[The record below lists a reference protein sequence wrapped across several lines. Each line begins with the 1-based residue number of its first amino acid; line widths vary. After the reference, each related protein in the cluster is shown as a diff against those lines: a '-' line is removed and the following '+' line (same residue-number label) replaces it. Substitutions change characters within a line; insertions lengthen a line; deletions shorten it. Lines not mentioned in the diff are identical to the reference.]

1 MTTTAEDAVL
11 HAMINKNTSSLDAAL
26 ACLSDIPDRV
36 VQMSQNTHI
45 LGDFA
50 AIATAAV
57 QLRRDALMKIATA
70 NAMSP
75 NFLMERAIY
84 AGSGANDV
92 IKHLID
98 MKADVALA
106 VTQAI
111 DYGNADALRTLA
123 PAPTEAMFD
132 AAAENKEV
140 TSVLVSLALQ
150 PVVKPAVKPDAVPA
164 EFVRKRPADVQVG
177 DYLDAMIETGHWVSA
192 KVVAAVEKTVIVR
205 YMGRPQSLNE
215 IFSRESTR
223 LAVAGTKCITALQSV
238 EVGQIVSI
246 IGRDVW
252 CPAVVSAIS
261 GKQVLL
267 GDGRGC
273 VTISNLREYGYRG

>member
-57 QLRRDALMKIATA
+57 QLRGEALTKVATA

-75 NFLMERAIY
+75 NFLMDRAIY
-84 AGSGANDV
+84 AGSNDV
-92 IKHLID
+92 IKRLVE

-106 VTQAI
+106 VKQAI
-111 DYGNADALRTLA
+111 AYGNADALRTLA

-140 TSVLVSLALQ
+140 ASVLLSLALQ
-150 PVVKPAVKPDAVPA
+150 PAVKSAVNPDAAPA
-164 EFVRKRPADVQVG
+164 AFVCKRPADVQVG

-192 KVVAAVEKTVIVR
+192 KVISDNSTHLAIH
-205 YMGRPQSLNE
+205 YMGRVARLVD
-215 IFSRESTR
+215 IVSRESMR
-223 LAVAGTKCITALQSV
+223 LAVAGTKCTTALKHV
-238 EVGQIVSI
+238 EAGQIVSAI
-246 IGRDVW
+246 MGVGW
-252 CPAVVSAIS
+252 CPAVVMW
-261 GKQVLL
+261 
-267 GDGRGC
+267 C
-273 VTISNLREYGYRG
+273 